1 MAARYEY
8 KVEEIREGMLGGKMS
23 GDKLEGVLNEAAG
36 EGWQLKAITAVEV
49 KGRVGP
55 GGVEGVLVTFERPV
69 ACRPR
74 ARRPPRLG
82 GLEHALRRRPNAYQ
96 PPAATPTPRSGRHD
110 RVRHD

>member
-23 GDKLEGVLNEAAG
+23 GDKLEDLLNDRAR

-49 KGRVGP
+49 KGRIGP

-69 ACRPR
+69 A
-74 ARRPPRLG
+74 
-82 GLEHALRRRPNAYQ
+82 
-96 PPAATPTPRSGRHD
+96 
-110 RVRHD
+110 